1 MNEENKT
8 KVDAIIRKWNGKRG
22 SLIMALHELQ
32 GQFGYVPWDEALY
45 LGQNLGIPMAKIY
58 ECLTFYNYFKLKA
71 PGKYII
77 SICDGTA
84 CHIKE
89 GAGVLAE
96 LEKELGVPAGTTTDD
111 GLFFIQV
118 VRCLGCCGLAPV
130 MVINGTTY
138 GKMTPDKVKGI
149 INEWRAKEGK

>member
-45 LGQNLGIPMAKIY
+45 LGQSLGIPMAKIY

-96 LEKELGVPAGTTTDD
+96 LEKELGELQALLREKEEKLEELKSDSS
-111 GLFFIQV
+111 
-118 VRCLGCCGLAPV
+118 
-130 MVINGTTY
+130 
-138 GKMTPDKVKGI
+138 K
-149 INEWRAKEGK
+149 RASLYKSRR

>member
-1 MNEENKT
+1 MNEENKV
-8 KVDAIIRKWNGKRG
+8 KVDGIIRKWQGKRG
-22 SLIMALHELQ
+22 CLIMALHELQ
-32 GQFGYVPWDEALY
+32 GQFGYVPWEEALY
-45 LGQNLGIPMAKIY
+45 LGQSLGIPMAKIY

-77 SICDGTA
+77 SMCDGTA
-84 CHIKE
+84 CHIKD
-89 GAGVLAE
+89 GASVLAE

-111 GLFFIQV
+111 GLFYIQV

-130 MVINGTTY
+130 MVINGVTY